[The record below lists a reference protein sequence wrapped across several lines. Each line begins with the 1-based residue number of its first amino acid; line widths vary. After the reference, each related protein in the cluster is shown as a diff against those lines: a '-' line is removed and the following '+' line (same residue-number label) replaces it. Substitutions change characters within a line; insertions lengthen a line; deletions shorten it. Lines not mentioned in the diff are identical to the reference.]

1 MENIKIASQEQ
12 AEGVDQINRA
22 IADMELTTQ
31 ENSTLVEQNESA
43 SQNITHEARQLQSLL
58 KAFKV
63 EHIQQNL
70 VGMVPYRAEAGN
82 PGIQ

>member
-1 MENIKIASQEQ
+1 MASEEQ
-12 AEGVDQINRA
+12 AEGVDQINKA

-43 SQNITHEARQLQSLL
+43 SQKETHEASQLESLL

-70 VGMVPYRAEAGN
+70 VGMVPYRTEAGN